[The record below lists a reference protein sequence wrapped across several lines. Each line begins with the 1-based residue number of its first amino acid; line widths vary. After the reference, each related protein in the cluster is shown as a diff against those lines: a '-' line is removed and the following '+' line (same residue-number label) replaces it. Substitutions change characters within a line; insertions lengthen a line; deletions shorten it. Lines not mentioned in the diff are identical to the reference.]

1 MLRVLN
7 LKILLTKRHYY
18 KAIINGNNFY
28 DQSIN
33 SDKEIKKVTTGQGE
47 DYTTRC
53 LLDHEEIKNH

>member
-33 SDKEIKKVTTGQGE
+33 SDKEIKKSNN
-47 DYTTRC
+47 RAR
-53 LLDHEEIKNH
+53 